1 MWHTFQGCA
10 PFTRLTLPLPEALD
24 SSSSLAT
31 AGASCPSALHA
42 GILPGL
48 SSQRISHTVTASM
61 ILYVE
66 LSGCAHRSPSCPSP
80 PLPLTQ
86 TVTSLPA
93 PLQAALSLGRRG
105 RYRCLE
111 RRLEHLQSLSFYAMI
126 SEEACDVLIYGGSNK
141 S

>member
-1 MWHTFQGCA
+1 MVHLPVCA
-10 PFTRLTLPLPEALD
+10 PFTRLTLPLREALD
-24 SSSSLAT
+24 YNSSLAR
-31 AGASCPSALHA
+31 AGTSRPSALHA

-48 SSQRISHTVTASM
+48 SSQRICGTVTASM
-61 ILYVE
+61 SLYVE
-66 LSGCAHRSPSCPSP
+66 LFSGACKSPSCRH

-111 RRLEHLQSLSFYAMI
+111 RRPEHLQSLSFYAVI
-126 SEEACDVLIYGGSNK
+126 FSEEACDTLIYGGSNK